1 MAYDIG
7 QLRRIAADNPAALNA
22 DQKNALL
29 EAALTERG
37 VDTSRARRVSPA
49 PDLSDPEDQQRLEES
64 AWARDDPD
72 QHLGAYA
79 GGSPYMRRLT
89 STAKKKDPPQHERDK
104 MLKLAAWLWDRN
116 PIAAR
121 VIRRAV
127 NYVLGEGIE
136 VVARH
141 KDEKM
146 RDDIQ
151 KIIDDFWFDHRNQMD
166 ERVLRWALAWRAY
179 GELALRVAVNPLTGK
194 VRVAYISP
202 EMIVD
207 VKPEQNDIEHIESLV
222 LRKTK
227 KGGQGATDVELPGK
241 TVTLPIVRVY
251 EGVPVQSEDP
261 AEARVPGHM
270 YGEALYFPANTLPDM
285 VQGRSDLWAI
295 ADVIDAYDQF
305 IWTRLERQ
313 AMLLAFVWS
322 VQLQGATQDDID
334 KWIKKNSGTPKPGSV
349 QVHNEKVTWNAVAPS
364 MGSGEALAES
374 DLLLNYISTSQGM
387 PGMWFG
393 REQDPNRANGE
404 NLTGPTLKDLT
415 CLQREFR
422 RLIDELIWFV
432 LDSAK
437 QSGRLPEDLDIRTAF
452 QVQMPDL
459 HEKDMSRTA
468 QTLGT
473 LAAALSAAREGE
485 LVDLATSQEVF
496 LLALSPTGIEVDIAE
511 VRKRIEEEKAEK
523 EEKAAEEQEQWYQQQ
538 AAYTASAGNGK
549 GSNGQMPE
557 EEMSGSGVPP
567 PGRNGSS

>member
-7 QLRRIAADNPAALNA
+7 QLRRIAANDPAALNS

-29 EAALTERG
+29 EAALRDRG
-37 VDTSRARRVSPA
+37 VSLSRAPRATPA
-49 PDLSDPEDQQRLEES
+49 PDLSDPEDAQRLQES
-64 AWARDDPD
+64 DPD
-72 QHLGAYA
+72 DRLGANA

-89 STAKKKDPPQHERDK
+89 STAKKKDPPPHDREK
-104 MLKLAAWLWDRN
+104 MLKIAVWLWDRN

-127 NYVLGEGIE
+127 NYVLGEGVE

-141 KDEKM
+141 KDDKTRES
-146 RDDIQ
+146 IQ
-151 KIIDDFWFDHRNQMD
+151 KIIDEFWFDHRNQMD
-166 ERVLRWALAWRAY
+166 ERLLRWALAWRAY
-179 GELALRVAVNPLTGK
+179 GELALRVAVNPATGK

-202 EMIVD
+202 EMIAD
-207 VKPEQNDIEHIESLV
+207 VKPEDNDIEHIETLV

-227 KGGQGATDVELPGK
+227 KMGDGSTDIELTGK
-241 TVTLPIVRVY
+241 TVKVPVIHMY
-251 EGVPVQSEDP
+251 EGVPVISDNPLEK
-261 AEARVPGHM
+261 RVPGRL

-322 VQLQGATQDDID
+322 VQLQGATRDDID
-334 KWIKKNSGTPKPGSV
+334 KFMKENRGTPKPGSL
-349 QVHNEKVTWNAVAPS
+349 QVHNEKVQWNAVSPS
-364 MGSGEALAES
+364 LGSGEGLAES

-432 LDSAK
+432 LDSAIK
-437 QSGRLPEDLDIRTAF
+437 AGRLPEDLDIRTAF
-452 QVQMPDL
+452 QIQMPDL

-468 QTLGT
+468 STLGT

-496 LLALSPTGIEVDIAE
+496 LLALGPTGIEVDIAD

-523 EEKAAEEQEQWYQQQ
+523 ELKAAQEQEQWYQQQ
-538 AAYTASAGNGK
+538 AAYSASAGNG
-549 GSNGQMPE
+549 SSPNGQAAPE
-557 EEMSGSGVPP
+557 EEVAGSGVPP
-567 PGRNGSS
+567 PRRNGHS